1 MRNCKSCGQFI
12 QNDRIHLGYKECTNQ
27 GIDSFFSIVNK
38 PMELE
43 FALNNAYD
51 LISSS
56 TEEIY
61 KTLIL

>member
-1 MRNCKSCGQFI
+1 MSNNKKAIGYRRVSSRDQI
-12 QNDRIHLGYKECTNQ
+12 QGTGLDRQAPDIQK
-27 GIDSFFSIVNK
+27 
-38 PMELE
+38 